1 MYALSNILLT
11 ESERTVP
18 TTIWPS
24 ITAARSNAARSARAP
39 LAWDPD
45 SLLLSW
51 FAFGPDVPSRAQLA
65 KVGPDAWWREQVA
78 FGSGAGAGY
87 GAYPAIAAQGPLLR
101 QSPAAVRAWLKANGN
116 EYGWDA
122 MDQLT
127 KVTLGLQTWSHGQL
141 YETVV
146 DFFANHLNVA
156 NHNGDVWST
165 RHTMD
170 RDVIRRHALGS
181 YTDMLLASARN
192 PAMLQY
198 LNLAD
203 SNKTAVN
210 ENYGRELLELH
221 TVGLDARYTEADVQN
236 SARILTGRT
245 LDGDFNY
252 VYRPN
257 RHWTGSVTIL
267 GFNHANETADGGEA
281 AGDAYLRYL
290 ARHPSTAKRLAT
302 KLCQRY
308 VSDNP
313 TPTLIAAVATA
324 YLQNGTRVIPM
335 LAVILRSTEFWSSRG
350 AKVRRPAENLIAT
363 LRVLGIRLGDVGKS
377 LNSLHWMTSA
387 VGNVPLDW
395 SAPNGYPDVAAAWR
409 SSGSLLNL
417 WAYHRG
423 LTQNWYEGFAKFTAT
438 SLYGTAKPRTSG
450 EAIDVLTRR
459 LTGMTFSTGHR
470 QALQAFLGE
479 PASTPIGQS
488 QLRWY
493 LEHLIPVILD
503 GPHHA
508 LR

>member
-1 MYALSNILLT
+1 MA
-11 ESERTVP
+11 
-18 TTIWPS
+18 
-24 ITAARSNAARSARAP
+24 TARLKATRSARAP
-39 LAWDPD
+39 LSWDPD
-45 SLLLSW
+45 TLLLSR
-51 FAFGPDVPSRAQLA
+51 FAFGPDATSRVQLA
-65 KVGPDAWWREQVA
+65 KAGPDAWWREQVA
-78 FGSGAGAGY
+78 FGTGKGAGY
-87 GAYPAIAAQGPLLR
+87 AAYPAIAAQGPLLR

-127 KVTLGLQTWSHGQL
+127 TVTLGLQTWSHGQL

-146 DFFANHLNVA
+146 DFFAYHLNVA
-156 NHNGDVWST
+156 NHNGDVWCT

-170 RDVIRRHALGS
+170 RDVIRKHALGS
-181 YTDMLLASARN
+181 YTDMLLAAARN

-198 LNLAD
+198 LSLAD
-203 SNKTAVN
+203 SNKSAVN

-221 TVGLDARYTEADVQN
+221 TVGLDAHYTEADVQN

-257 RHWTGSVTIL
+257 RHWTGPVRVL
-267 GFNHANETADGGEA
+267 GFSSANDSADGGEA

-313 TPTLIAAVATA
+313 TPTLIAAVAKA
-324 YLQNGTRVIPM
+324 YQQNGTRITPM

-350 AKVRRPAENLIAT
+350 AKVRRPTENLIASM
-363 LRVLGIRLGDVGKS
+363 RALGIRLGSAGNVGKS
-377 LNSLHWMTSA
+377 LQSLHWMTSA

-423 LTQNWYEGFAKFTAT
+423 LTQNWYEGFAKFSAA

-459 LTGMTFSTGHR
+459 LTGMTFSAAHR

-508 LR
+508 L